1 MFSDHPPM
9 IRAMIRIFLIP
20 AACCLVF
27 LLQSCAT
34 TQKKPVRPDDPLT
47 GKILDARSGA
57 VIPFSRLM
65 ADLMDHEV
73 IYLSE
78 KHDNPMHHAIQHRI
92 IQHLLD
98 ADLSPALGFEF
109 FAFHDTPLLL
119 SFVDSGR
126 HDHPEKISA
135 MIEIDLRRKLHW
147 DRQSDRMWQYYFDL
161 LKLARDNNLTA
172 SGLDLSGP
180 LKRRITR
187 KGLAGITRLEKKMI
201 FSTGY
206 DNPVYA
212 QHMKAVFSSVHCGM
226 GNEDMQDRLYDT
238 WTARNDTM
246 ARSITML
253 AKETTGPVVVI
264 IGNGHTEYGLG
275 VVDRVRFLAPAL
287 SQVNLALTEVRPVPA
302 DIDDYIAPLDLKGF
316 ALLAPADYIWLTD
329 RVSYEDPCE
338 AFEESLQKMKS
349 PEED

>member
-1 MFSDHPPM
+1 MFSDLPP
-9 IRAMIRIFLIP
+9 MIRIFLIP
-20 AACCLVF
+20 AACCLIL

-34 TQKKPVRPDDPLT
+34 ADKKPVRPDDPLA
-47 GKILDARSGA
+47 GKILDGRTGA

-98 ADLSPALGFEF
+98 TGLSPALGFEF
-109 FAFHDTPLLL
+109 FAVHDTPLLL
-119 SFVDSGR
+119 RFVDSGS
-126 HDHPEKISA
+126 HDHPEKINT
-135 MIEIDLRRKLHW
+135 MIETDLRRQLHW

-161 LKLARDNNLTA
+161 LKLARDNTLTA
-172 SGLDLSGP
+172 AGLDLSGP
-180 LKRRITR
+180 QKRRITR
-187 KGLAGITRLEKKMI
+187 KGLANITGLEKKMI

-212 QHMKAVFSSVHCGM
+212 QHMKAVFTKVHCGM
-226 GNEDMQDRLYDT
+226 GNEDMMDRLYDT

-253 AKETTGPVVVI
+253 AEETTGPVVVI

-275 VVDRVRFLAPAL
+275 VVDRVKFLAPAL
-287 SQVNLALTEVRPVPA
+287 SQVNLALTEVRPKPA
-302 DIDDYIAPLDLKGF
+302 DLKDYTAPLDLEGF
-316 ALLAPADYIWLTD
+316 ASLPPADYIWLTQ
-329 RVSYEDPCE
+329 RVSYEDPCQ
-338 AFEESLQKMKS
+338 AFKTSLQKMKS
-349 PEED
+349 PEKE